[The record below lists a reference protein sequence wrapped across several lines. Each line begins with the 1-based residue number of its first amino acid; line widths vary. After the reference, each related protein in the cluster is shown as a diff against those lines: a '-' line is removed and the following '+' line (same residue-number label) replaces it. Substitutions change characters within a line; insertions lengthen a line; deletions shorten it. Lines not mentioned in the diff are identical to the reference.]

1 MKTKITPSNS
11 ATKNAKD
18 KRKKSAKTKVGGEKV
33 SFPARNTKMGRL
45 ISDFDWSNT
54 PLGPIDSWSQSL
66 RTTVSLVLANRF
78 PMLLWWGKDY
88 ISIYND
94 AYIPILGAKH
104 PWGLGKPVRI
114 CWSEIWPTLKPLIDR
129 PFNGGE
135 ATWLDDLTLE
145 IKRHG
150 FPEETHFTVAY
161 SPVPDEESVNNIGGV
176 LATVNETTDMV
187 VGERRL
193 ALLRELGA
201 DATDSNAKV
210 EICKIFAKVVGKY
223 PFDIPFAM
231 FYLSDDERKNLHLV
245 SSAGVNVGEHI
256 SPATVQLD
264 KKHRQR
270 LPYTEVFD
278 RGKMEL
284 IEKLSRKFAYIP
296 DRPWSDPAHTA
307 VVIPIPSANRKH
319 NVGVIVA
326 GTSSRLPFNTSYKS
340 FFELFT
346 SQIARAISN
355 ATHFEEEHKRI
366 EALEQIDK
374 AKTVFFSNISHEF
387 RTPLTLMLNPLEE
400 LLGRRDSKLSSVE
413 KESIET
419 THRNALRLLRLVNS
433 LLDFSRIESGRQQPN
448 FVKVDI
454 VKFTK
459 NLVSNFNSVIEKAG
473 MKLLVKTS
481 AVKQAVFIDRQMWE
495 KIVFNLLSN
504 AFKYTLKG
512 SITVELKEAKAN
524 FVLKV
529 KDTGVGIPHNELPNL
544 FKRFHRIQQ
553 VGGRTFEGTGIGLS
567 LAKEL
572 VHLHKGEITVESKVN
587 KGTSFIVSIPLGK
600 KHLSGSAISRRNGKA
615 IAGRGVHDAFI
626 EEAETLLER
635 NDKKSSANTVGHP
648 VVLVV
653 DDNADMRSHIR
664 SVLSGNFNVVTAGNG
679 RDALKKMA
687 EQLPD
692 VVVSDIMMPVMDG
705 IELLRAI
712 KSNRST
718 ANIPVILLTAR
729 AGEESRIE
737 GWGMGADDY
746 LVKPFSSKELSAR
759 VVSQIQTQRI
769 RLDAQNEIRSVF
781 RQSPF
786 GILVMEGRNF
796 VMTLVNNKMIDILGR
811 PEHELIGHSFY
822 ELYPEVESQGIMRL
836 LDEVYATGRP
846 YVASEF
852 PIAYNRDGK
861 MHSGW
866 FDFVYE
872 PKRDLN
878 GTVLG
883 VICSAIEVTDK
894 VVTKRKIAERE
905 QEMRDVLLNSPNIFL
920 TLKGR
925 ELVIDFIN
933 EPLLRSWGR
942 TGEIMGKPLLDVLP
956 EFTDQPIS
964 KLLQGVFTTGKPY
977 VGMEER
983 TVIIKEGKPHEVFY
997 NCVYQPMMGDDGQ
1010 VTAITVMA
1018 TDITEETNVRRKVQK
1033 SERELRQLANA
1044 MPQLV
1049 WIADSRGNVRYF
1061 NNRINEFKGATRND
1075 DGSWSWEGAIHQED
1089 LEGTKQ
1095 AWANALKLEIDFER
1109 EHRMRLT
1116 DGTFKWYLS
1125 RSYPQKNESGE
1136 VISWYGT
1143 STYIHDQKMFE
1154 EVLEQKVIERTEE
1167 LKVQKEFADT
1177 IVNTSV
1183 DLICVYDRDMRVI
1196 GFNKACED
1204 FFQLKKEDV
1213 LGKIYL
1219 DVFPA
1224 AKNGSGHN
1232 DLVRAF
1238 EGETVHNAMY
1248 KSTVSGH
1255 IYENF
1260 LTPLKDMDGHVYA
1273 VIVMARDITE
1283 NVHATEKIKQ
1293 SEEKFNKL
1301 FEFSPLGLT
1310 LSEMPSGNLVD
1321 ANDAFLDLVG
1331 YTREEYIGRS
1341 SVDFNLIDDSVRER
1355 IEEEIQ
1361 EKGSVKNF
1369 ELVVR
1374 TKSGKSIPVL
1384 TSMELITIAGKQYV
1398 LSAII
1403 DIVERKKAEEEIR
1416 QSNLELEKMNKELES
1431 FSYVAS
1437 HDLQEPLRKIQ
1448 TFSARILEKETLSE
1462 AGKDY
1467 FKRIQNAANR
1477 MQKLIQDLLTF
1488 SRVST
1493 GERKLEHVLLADIV
1507 EDVVKEYAEKLHE
1520 RNAKVE
1526 TQELGNVYVIAFQFR
1541 QLMLNLF
1548 GNSIKFARPEVPLRI
1563 TVSSKM
1569 EKADDII
1576 NRYHLPSHRVT
1587 PEKIYC
1593 HIAVTDNG
1601 IGFEPQFN
1609 DRIFEVFQRLHGNDK
1624 YSGTGIG
1631 LSIVKKIVE
1640 NHNGVIT
1647 ANGELNNG
1655 ARFDIYIPYEK

>member
-1 MKTKITPSNS
+1 
-11 ATKNAKD
+11 
-18 KRKKSAKTKVGGEKV
+18 
-33 SFPARNTKMGRL
+33 MGRL
-45 ISDFDWSNT
+45 ISDFDWSKT
-54 PLGPIDSWSQSL
+54 PLGPIDSWPQSL

-88 ISIYND
+88 ICIYND

-104 PWGLGKPVRI
+104 PWGLGKPVRV

-161 SPVPDEESVNNIGGV
+161 SPVPDEESPNNIGGV
-176 LATVNETTDMV
+176 LATVNETTDKV

-201 DATDSNAKV
+201 DATDSKTKE
-210 EICKIFAKVVGKY
+210 EICKIFAKVVGDH

-245 SSAGVNVGEHI
+245 SSAGVNVGEPI
-256 SPATVQLD
+256 SPAIVQLD
-264 KKHRQR
+264 KKHKQ
-270 LPYTEVFD
+270 LFPYTEVFES
-278 RGKMEL
+278 GKMEL
-284 IEKLSRKFAYIP
+284 MEKLPRKFTYIP

-307 VVIPIPSANRKH
+307 VVIPIPSASRKH
-319 NVGVIVA
+319 NVGVMVA

-340 FFELFT
+340 FFELLT
-346 SQIARAISN
+346 SQVARAISS

-413 KESIET
+413 RESVET

-433 LLDFSRIESGRQQPN
+433 LLDFSRIESGKQQAN
-448 FVKVDI
+448 FVKVDV

-459 NLVSNFNSVIEKAG
+459 NLVSYFKSVIDKAG
-473 MKLLVKTS
+473 LKLVVKTS
-481 AVKQAVFIDRQMWE
+481 PIKQAVLIDRQMWE

-512 SITVELKEAKAN
+512 SITVEMKDAKGN

-529 KDTGVGIPHNELPNL
+529 KDTGVGIPENELPNL

-553 VGGRTFEGTGIGLS
+553 AGGRTFEGTGIGLS
-567 LAKEL
+567 LVKEL
-572 VHLHKGEITVESKVN
+572 VHLHKGEIAVESKVN
-587 KGTSFIVSIPLGK
+587 KGTSFTVSIPHGK
-600 KHLSGSAISRRNGKA
+600 KGGVISQLSRSNGKA
-615 IAGRGVHDAFI
+615 IASGGVHDAFVDA
-626 EEAETLLER
+626 AESLLER
-635 NDKKSSANTVGHP
+635 NEKKVSSNTSTVGEHP
-648 VVLVV
+648 IVLVV

-664 SVLSGNFNVVTAGNG
+664 SVLSGSFAVVTAGNG
-679 RDALKKMA
+679 RDALKKIA

-705 IELLRAI
+705 IELLKAI

-737 GWGMGADDY
+737 GWGVGADDY

-759 VVSQIQTQRI
+759 VASQIQTQRI
-769 RLDAQNEIRSVF
+769 RLDAQNEIRNVF

-796 VMTLVNNKMIDILGR
+796 VVTLVNNKMIDLLGR
-811 PEHELIGHSFY
+811 PEHELIGQSIY

-852 PIAYNRDGK
+852 PLTYKRHGK
-861 MHSGW
+861 MQSGW

-878 GTVLG
+878 GTIIG
-883 VICSAIEVTDK
+883 VISSASEVTDK

-905 QEMRDVLLNSPNIFL
+905 QELRDVLLNSPNIFL
-920 TLKGR
+920 KLKGR

-933 EPLLRSWGR
+933 EPLLRSWRR

-956 EFTDQPIS
+956 EFTDQPII
-964 KLLQGVFTTGKPY
+964 KLIQGVFTTGKPY
-977 VGMEER
+977 VGFEER
-983 TVIIKEGKPHEVFY
+983 TLIIKDGKPHEVFY
-997 NCVYQPMMGDDGQ
+997 NCVYQPMIGDDGQ
-1010 VTAITVMA
+1010 VTAVTVMA
-1018 TDITEETNVRRKVQK
+1018 TDITEETNVRRKVEK

-1061 NNRINEFKGATRND
+1061 NNRINEFKGAIRKE
-1075 DGSWSWEGAIHQED
+1075 DGSWSWEGTIHEED

-1095 AWANALKLEIDFER
+1095 AWANALKLETDFER

-1204 FFQLKKEDV
+1204 FFHLKKEDV

-1232 DLVRAF
+1232 DLLRAF
-1238 EGETVHNAMY
+1238 EGETVHNTMY
-1248 KSTVSGH
+1248 KSSVTGH

-1260 LTPLKDMDGHVYA
+1260 LTPLKDMEGHVYA

-1293 SEEKFNKL
+1293 SEEKFNKV

-1321 ANDAFLDLVG
+1321 ANDAFWDLVG

-1341 SVDFNLIDDSVRER
+1341 SADVNLIDGSVREKM
-1355 IEEEIQ
+1355 EEEIQ

-1384 TSMELITIAGKQYV
+1384 TSIELITIAGKQYA

-1448 TFSARILEKETLSE
+1448 TFSARIVEKETLSD

-1488 SRVST
+1488 SRVTT
-1493 GERKLEHVLLADIV
+1493 GERKHEHVLLADIV
-1507 EDVVKEYAEKLHE
+1507 EDVIKEYAEKLHE
-1520 RNAKVE
+1520 KNAKVE
-1526 TQELGNVYVIAFQFR
+1526 TQGLGEVYAIAFQFR

-1569 EKADDII
+1569 EKADEII
-1576 NRYHLPSHRVT
+1576 DRYHLPSHRVT
-1587 PEKIYC
+1587 PEKLYC

-1655 ARFDIYIPYEK
+1655 ARFDIYIPCEK